1 MSIPMKTTP
10 AIKPE
15 PPEKI
20 PHGPAVA
27 PHTRPQ
33 PQQKAPRDSG
43 DWKPRLALNEDA
55 APPEGDVEIP
65 KPKKRQ
71 ATKETNGALKND
83 AVRPGVGA
91 GDAPVTDPT
100 QEAEDE

>member
-1 MSIPMKTTP
+1 MKTTV
-10 AIKPE
+10 ASKPQ
-15 PPEKI
+15 PKQKV

-33 PQQKAPRDSG
+33 PRQRAPRDSK
-43 DWKPRLALNEDA
+43 DWKPRQALNEDV
-55 APPEGDVEIP
+55 APPAGDAEIP
-65 KPKKRQ
+65 KPLKRQ

-91 GDAPVTDPT
+91 GDAPVTDPA
-100 QEAEDE
+100 QETDDER